1 MVNQKP
7 IDLKTRFALRLATLW
22 LKLCL
27 RLTKYAADNHQIISD
42 KFHQRLTLLDLYIS
56 VINILHNRYYMNRFP
71 DRKQRME
78 IFLYMK
84 SNNKNYN
91 RLLYIVLD
99 EIDKYKKN

>member
-1 MVNQKP
+1 
-7 IDLKTRFALRLATLW
+7 
-22 LKLCL
+22 
-27 RLTKYAADNHQIISD
+27 
-42 KFHQRLTLLDLYIS
+42 
-56 VINILHNRYYMNRFP
+56 MNRFP